1 MGDRWEMTEMAGS
14 EALPALST
22 LGFTEDDSVAVL
34 TLKRPQ
40 ALNAFTTEMLEKLR
54 RVLDHVAHSSTIR
67 VLIVTGEG
75 RAFSAGQDLKE
86 HVNTGGAARI
96 GNHLERHYNPV
107 LDRFYHLDQPTIAA
121 VNGVA
126 AGAGMSLSLAADF
139 RIAAESARFVQAF
152 VHVGLVPDSGSTYLL
167 PQLVGLPRALE
178 LALLGETID
187 AATALQYGIVN
198 RVVPAAD
205 VMAES
210 MSLARRLAAG
220 PPVAL
225 GLIKRGL
232 HRGPEKGFREALEY
246 EAWLQAV
253 AARTEDHEEGVQ
265 AFLEKR
271 RPKFK
276 GR

>member
-1 MGDRWEMTEMAGS
+1 MAGS
-14 EALPALST
+14 EALQALNT
-22 LGFTEDDSVAVL
+22 LGFTEDDGVAVL
-34 TLKRPQ
+34 TLKRPE
-40 ALNAFTTEMLEKLR
+40 ALNAFTTEMLEELR
-54 RVLDHVAHSSTIR
+54 RALDHVAHSSTIR

-167 PQLVGLPRALE
+167 PELVGLPRALE

-210 MSLARRLAAG
+210 MNLARRLAAG
-220 PPVAL
+220 APVAL
-225 GLIKRGL
+225 GLIKRG
-232 HRGPEKGFREALEY
+232 
-246 EAWLQAV
+246 
-253 AARTEDHEEGVQ
+253 
-265 AFLEKR
+265 
-271 RPKFK
+271 
-276 GR
+276 

>member
-1 MGDRWEMTEMAGS
+1 MASSGLEGLNTVS
-14 EALPALST
+14 
-22 LGFTEDDSVAVL
+22 FTESEGVGVL
-34 TLKRPQ
+34 TLMRAE
-40 ALNAFTTEMLEKLR
+40 ALNAFTTEMLDEIR
-54 RVLDHVAHSSTIR
+54 QVLDAVAQNREVR
-67 VLIVTGEG
+67 VLIVTGQG

-86 HVNTGGAARI
+86 HVNTGGAASI
-96 GNHLERHYNPV
+96 GSHLEHHYNPV

-167 PQLVGLPRALE
+167 PQLIGLSRALE
-178 LALLGETID
+178 LSLLGESVNAAD
-187 AATALQYGIVN
+187 ALRFGLVN
-198 RVVPAAD
+198 RVVPDVELMEAAH
-205 VMAES
+205 A
-210 MSLARRLAAG
+210 LAGRLAAG
-220 PPVAL
+220 PPVAMR
-225 GLIKRGL
+225 LIKRGL

-253 AARTEDHEEGVQ
+253 AAQTADHQEGVQ

-271 RPKFK
+271 RPAFQ

>member
-1 MGDRWEMTEMAGS
+1 MADSGRES
-14 EALPALST
+14 LKTVS
-22 LGFTEDDSVAVL
+22 FTKAEGVGVL
-34 TLKRPQ
+34 TLMRAD
-40 ALNAFTTEMLEKLR
+40 ALNAFTTEMLAELR
-54 RVLDHVAHSSTIR
+54 QVLDAIAHNKEVR
-67 VLIVTGEG
+67 VLIVTGQG

-86 HVNTGGAARI
+86 HVNTGGAASI
-96 GNHLERHYNPV
+96 GSHLEHHYNPV

-126 AGAGMSLSLAADF
+126 AGAGMSLALAADF

-167 PQLVGLPRALE
+167 PQLVGLSRALE
-178 LALLGETID
+178 LSLLGEAVSASD
-187 AATALQYGIVN
+187 ALRYGLVN
-198 RVVPAAD
+198 RVVPDADLMEEARALAA
-205 VMAES
+205 
-210 MSLARRLAAG
+210 RLAAG
-220 PPVAL
+220 PPVAM

-232 HRGPEKGFREALEY
+232 HRGPERGFREALEY

-253 AARTEDHEEGVQ
+253 AARTADHEEGVQ

-271 RPKFK
+271 RPKFQ